1 MVWTACYQ
9 SVRSF
14 RFVFITCSISQSH
27 SWRRLAGWKNVLTGT
42 LLYALLPP
50 TSPHPGSFLHCLLQV
65 TLQQLG
71 TLTGDPFQRR
81 DRAVPRATLQRR
93 GSVSRFFIA
102 MFQEWNTDISSRHH
116 EKIAYIL
123 PSILQAIW
131 NKKLSEVSNLQ
142 ADAQRAGIYHYR
154 GLLSWY
160 KSNSVWFFFFLN
172 KTKMQTSFNSG
183 KPNFSG
189 VGGW

>member
-172 KTKMQTSFNSG
+172 KTKMQTSFN
-183 KPNFSG
+183 
-189 VGGW
+189 